1 MNLHDWY
8 DQFVDPPAL
17 PSPRALLLQEI
28 QQPPVPASP
37 PSTGRDSVCYTAA
50 ISYGGRTSAGNPAI
64 SHQQCLGPGSA
75 PTADSAA
82 DSASTSASSSATI
95 TASAAES
102 RVAAP
107 LQFLRV
113 EAPGAVVIPV
123 YQDTDHAHHVRT
135 RFSDL
140 AVFAWWRRQ
149 LRPPKRRAHGQDGR
163 LRD

>member
-1 MNLHDWY
+1 MVEGPPLATLQSHINNVWAR
-8 DQFVDPPAL
+8 DQ
-17 PSPRALLLQEI
+17 LLQQI
-28 QQPPVPASP
+28 QQQTAPAPAPAPAPLSP
-37 PSTGRDSVCYTAA
+37 P
-50 ISYGGRTSAGNPAI
+50 P
-64 SHQQCLGPGSA
+64 P
-75 PTADSAA
+75 
-82 DSASTSASSSATI
+82 
-95 TASAAES
+95 AES

-107 LQFLRV
+107 LQFHRV

-149 LRPPKRRAHGQDGR
+149 LGPPKRRAHGQDGR